1 MSAPLCSHDLYRK
14 YAERWESMRALTD
27 DTEFLRQYEAM
38 IREEPT
44 LRHCSWLDDD
54 HELVVRVLRRLT
66 SGDEKPK
73 VSS

>member
-1 MSAPLCSHDLYRK
+1 
-14 YAERWESMRALTD
+14 MRALTD
-27 DTEFLRQYEAM
+27 DAEFLRQYEAM